1 MSEATSLQWQ
11 DVLRERDDALA
22 RVVEL
27 ERELKGV
34 RMLCQEKIMLTDSS
48 NTYCML
54 ESGHDGKHSE
64 TPAAPCK
71 RLEGETL
78 VEGVSYSETEKAY
91 YLYIRNGQKRFS
103 IRVRKPDLHYS
114 TPQVMSTE

>member
-34 RMLCQEKIMLTDSS
+34 RMLLRCEHKVEIEGTRGIAH
-48 NTYCML
+48 TYCQRPL
-54 ESGHDGKHSE
+54 GHEGKCAVE
-64 TPAAPCK
+64 LTEEDKKEKTNDPA
-71 RLEGETL
+71 
-78 VEGVSYSETEKAY
+78 
-91 YLYIRNGQKRFS
+91 
-103 IRVRKPDLHYS
+103 
-114 TPQVMSTE
+114 